1 MKADTWMPFYVSDYL
16 KDTMDLTCME
26 HGAYMLL
33 LMAAWTRGG
42 ILPKRA
48 GALASITKLSLAEWS
63 SVSDAVLPFFTETED
78 GYRHKRVSEE
88 YEKAQRLSEARRGA
102 GNSGAE
108 SRWGRSDGRS
118 RSQRLAD
125 ARARGTHTDAEWKG
139 LIEVLGRRCVK
150 CGVTSKEL
158 LGSALCKDHIIPI
171 YQDGSDA
178 IENIQ
183 PFCRECNAGKGNEN
197 IDYRKNVCH
206 DWRER
211 LAKRL
216 ANAKQ
221 TPTPA
226 QVARP
231 SPLQLPSEVSNSVP
245 IGPEL
250 ERAGATPAQRAMA
263 LELIETVRSPE
274 KPKPPKPS
282 RRAPSAWAPSAATMQ
297 TLTAEGYQPG
307 QLEREL
313 AILRDHEFK
322 TARSDWDAC
331 FRNWVRRSAPQNLRV
346 INEQPRYNNRTSDY
360 VSKLQDIGAAM
371 VADCE

>member
-1 MKADTWMPFYVSDYL
+1 
-16 KDTMDLTCME
+16 ME

-48 GALASITKLSLAEWS
+48 GALASITKLSLAEWDC
-63 SVSDAVLPFFTETED
+63 VSEAVLPFFIESEE

-88 YEKAQRLSEARRGA
+88 YEKAQRLSEARREIGKL
-102 GNSGAE
+102 G
-108 SRWGRSDGRS
+108 GRPKK
-118 RSQRLAD
+118 QNE
-125 ARARGTHTDAEWKG
+125 TKG
-139 LIEVLGRRCVK
+139 K
-150 CGVTSKEL
+150 
-158 LGSALCKDHIIPI
+158 PI
-171 YQDGSDA
+171 G
-178 IENIQ
+178 
-183 PFCRECNAGKGNEN
+183 
-197 IDYRKNVCH
+197 
-206 DWRER
+206 
-211 LAKRL
+211 L
-216 ANAKQ
+216 ANGKQ
-221 TPTPA
+221 TGNLNETPA

-263 LELIETVRSPE
+263 LELIETVRSPD
-274 KPKPPKPS
+274 KPKAPKPS
-282 RRAPSAWAPSAATMQ
+282 RRAPSEWAPSEATTQ
-297 TLTAEGYQPG
+297 TLAAEGYQPG

-331 FRNWVRRSAPQNLRV
+331 FRNWVRRSSPQTLRV
-346 INEQPRYNNRTSDY
+346 INEQPRYTNRTSDY

-371 VADCE
+371 VADFEQ